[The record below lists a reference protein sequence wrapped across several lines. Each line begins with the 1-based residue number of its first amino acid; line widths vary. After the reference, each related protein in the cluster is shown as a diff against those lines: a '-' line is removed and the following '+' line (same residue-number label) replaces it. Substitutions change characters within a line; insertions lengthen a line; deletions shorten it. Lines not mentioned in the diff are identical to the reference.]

1 MDKIRERKNKKAAIN
16 NSRTRTDK
24 VKTQSEYT
32 ETNKQV
38 KKSTRAEKQK
48 YVEKLATTADKA
60 ATEGNMRQ
68 LYDMKKKLVG
78 KYSKPE
84 RPVKDKEG
92 KSITEIREQRNE
104 WIEHFEELLNGPA
117 PLNPPDIEVA
127 PTDLPI
133 DLTPS
138 TIEEIRM
145 TIRQVKSGKLSG
157 TDNIPSETLKPH
169 IEVVANM
176 LHFLFR
182 KIWVEE
188 LVPTH

>member
-1 MDKIRERKNKKAAIN
+1 MFSTTLHLDTDKPNEFTIALNNRFQASQDILKEEETTIMNSCKGIKEVLASTSQEIQESKNKKATIN

-24 VKTQSEYT
+24 VKAQSEYT

-48 YVEKLATTADKA
+48 YVEELATTADKA

-68 LYDMKKKLVG
+68 LYDMKEKLVG

-92 KSITEIREQRNE
+92 KPITEIQEQRNE

-117 PLNPPDIEVA
+117 PLNPPD
-127 PTDLPI
+127 
-133 DLTPS
+133 
-138 TIEEIRM
+138 
-145 TIRQVKSGKLSG
+145 
-157 TDNIPSETLKPH
+157 
-169 IEVVANM
+169 
-176 LHFLFR
+176 
-182 KIWVEE
+182 
-188 LVPTH
+188 